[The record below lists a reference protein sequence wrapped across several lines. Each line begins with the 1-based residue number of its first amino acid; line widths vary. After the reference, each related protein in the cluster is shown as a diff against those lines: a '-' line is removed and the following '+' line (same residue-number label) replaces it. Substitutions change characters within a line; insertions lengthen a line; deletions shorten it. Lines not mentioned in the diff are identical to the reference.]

1 MRCKNCGRQ
10 NPRGACYCGYC
21 QFELKQQKKSS
32 VPVVIGVLAAVLA
45 IVACII
51 LCLRNNTTSA
61 SAPRINSTVPTKETT
76 SIPETKNTTPAE
88 TIHVHSWMDATC
100 QLPKTCATC
109 GARSGTTVSHQWK
122 DATYDAPKT
131 CMVCGTTTGSAL
143 NPLGKLA
150 VGDKFE
156 FGTYEQDGS
165 SGNGA
170 EDIEWVVLDKTA
182 DKILVISQYA
192 LDCQRYHR
200 QNESVTWETCSV
212 RTWLN
217 STFYN
222 AAFSSDEKRQILTT
236 KDSETSARDKVFLLS
251 IDELEEYYSG
261 KSERICRATNYAI
274 DQNAYVNPSTGGSW
288 WLLRT
293 EGESSKHVMSVN
305 SDGKIDY
312 EGGKVASDRGTV
324 RPVMWLDISN

>member
-21 QFELKQQKKSS
+21 QFELKQQKKSA
-32 VPVVIGVLAAVLA
+32 VPVVIGVLVAVFV
-45 IVACII
+45 IVACVI
-51 LCLRNNTTSA
+51 LCLRSNTTRA
-61 SAPRINSTVPTKETT
+61 SVPRIDSTVPTKETT
-76 SIPETKNTTPAE
+76 SIPETKNTTPVE

-109 GARSGTTVSHQWK
+109 GATSGTTASHQWK

-131 CMVCGTTTGSAL
+131 CMVCGTTRGSAL
-143 NPLGKLA
+143 NPLGKLS
-150 VGDKFE
+150 VGDRLE

-170 EDIEWVVLDKTA
+170 EDIEWIVLDKTA
-182 DKILVISQYA
+182 DKILVISKYT

-200 QNESVTWETCSV
+200 QKEAVTWETCSL

-222 AAFSSDEKRQILTT
+222 AAFSADEKPQILMTM
-236 KDSETSARDKVFLLS
+236 DSETSAQDKIFLLS
-251 IDELEEYYSG
+251 IDELEEYFI
-261 KSERICRATNYAI
+261 R
-274 DQNAYVNPSTGGSW
+274 
-288 WLLRT
+288 
-293 EGESSKHVMSVN
+293 
-305 SDGKIDY
+305 
-312 EGGKVASDRGTV
+312 
-324 RPVMWLDISN
+324 

>member
-1 MRCKNCGRQ
+1 MKCEKCGHQ
-10 NPRGACYCGYC
+10 NPRGARFCGYC
-21 QFELKQQKKSS
+21 HHELKEEKKLGLPI
-32 VPVVIGVLAAVLA
+32 VFVLVAVVCTAVLCAVIGLSDKGKMQAPGG
-45 IVACII
+45 
-51 LCLRNNTTSA
+51 TTSVDA
-61 SAPRINSTVPTKETT
+61 GERGAM
-76 SIPETKNTTPAE
+76 AE
-88 TIHVHSWMDATC
+88 TPENTYKHSWRNATC
-100 QLPKTCATC
+100 TSPQICITC
-109 GARSGTTVSHQWK
+109 GATSGTTASHQWRE
-122 DATYDAPKT
+122 ATYDAPKT
-131 CMVCGTTTGSAL
+131 CAVCGTTTGSAL
-143 NPLGKLA
+143 NPLGKLS

-182 DKILVISQYA
+182 DKILVISKYA

-222 AAFSSDEKRQILTT
+222 AAFGSDEKQQILTT
-236 KDSETSARDKVFLLS
+236 KDSETSAKDKIFLLS
-251 IDELEEYYSG
+251 IDELEEYFPS
-261 KSERICRATNYAI
+261 KHERICRATSYAI

-293 EGESSKHVMSVN
+293 EGESRKHVMSVN